1 MFPSLWRAFAA
12 WLLVLI
18 VGAAVR
24 APDDRA
30 LSKQDALRFQS
41 KVDQIERNAAVPRRA
56 GRPEVTQLTDV
67 EVNAYFKYL
76 AGSRIPIG
84 IVDPRLSAQ
93 AGGHVA
99 GQAMVD
105 LDAVRTEKARTWTDP
120 LSYLSGRL
128 PISVSGTLTTRDG
141 MGRFGLE
148 SAQISGVTIPK
159 SLLQELLSHYSRTA
173 ANPAGINMDDPFA
186 LPSGIRE
193 IRIERGSAVVI
204 Q

>member
-1 MFPSLWRAFAA
+1 MFPCPWRAFGAL
-12 WLLVLI
+12 LLVLT

-24 APDDRA
+24 ASDDSA
-30 LSKQDALRFQS
+30 LSKRDALRFQS
-41 KVDQIERNAAVPRRA
+41 KVDQIQRNAAAPRRA

-76 AGSRIPIG
+76 AGSRIPTG

-93 AGGHVA
+93 TGGHVA

-105 LDAVRTEKARTWTDP
+105 LDAVRLEKARTWTDP

-141 MGRFGLE
+141 MGRFALD
-148 SAQISGVTIPK
+148 SAQISGVSIPK

-173 ANPAGINMDDPFA
+173 ADPAGINMDDPFP

-193 IRIERGSAVVI
+193 IRIEQGSAVVI